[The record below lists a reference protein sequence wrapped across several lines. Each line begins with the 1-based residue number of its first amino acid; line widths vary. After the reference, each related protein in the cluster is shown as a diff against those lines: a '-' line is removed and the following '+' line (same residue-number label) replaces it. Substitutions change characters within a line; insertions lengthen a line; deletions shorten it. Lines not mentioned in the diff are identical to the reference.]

1 MSDGKP
7 FFLANQ
13 VSCSHFHQ
21 CFKLQTMVALSGV
34 FCFDL
39 IFLSSGHN
47 ILNYMNMKLNVHS
60 DLEGSAICTPLSCE
74 VRAARNTWDDRQ
86 Q

>member
-1 MSDGKP
+1 MIGKSLSMSDGKTENLF

-39 IFLSSGHN
+39 IFLSSGRTF
-47 ILNYMNMKLNVHS
+47 LNYMNMKLNVHS
-60 DLEGSAICTPLSCE
+60 NLEVSLYVPPKL
-74 VRAARNTWDDRQ
+74 
-86 Q
+86 